1 LPSHRA
7 VEQNDPP
14 CDRIPPM
21 AGEEIFPNSDVA
33 IMNPFSAADVAALL
47 RERGWI
53 SSSEISAE
61 QSAWCERAAFLLGPQ
76 AADRDAL
83 SELLR
88 LVFEYDAAGAM
99 VSVEAHAVMTRYGAR
114 DVIRLLARL
123 LLDNGPCTPER
134 FKEIVTV
141 LKEKLDLRGREVLHP
156 LRLALV
162 GRAGEGQLD
171 RVILLVDA
179 AASAGFANVKTV
191 RERVIEFCSALD

>member
-1 LPSHRA
+1 MA
-7 VEQNDPP
+7 VEE
-14 CDRIPPM
+14 IPPK
-21 AGEEIFPNSDVA
+21 SDVA
-33 IMNPFSAADVAALL
+33 IINPFNAADVAALL
-47 RERGWI
+47 CERGWI
-53 SSSEISAE
+53 SPSEISAE

-88 LVFEYDAAGAM
+88 LVFDYDAAQAM
-99 VSVEAHAVMTRYGAR
+99 TSIEAHAVMTRYGAR

-123 LLDNGPCTPER
+123 LLDGGPCTPER
-134 FKEIVTV
+134 FKEIVTT

-179 AASAGFANVKTV
+179 AAGAGFAANVKTV

>member
-1 LPSHRA
+1 MA
-7 VEQNDPP
+7 VEE
-14 CDRIPPM
+14 IPPK
-21 AGEEIFPNSDVA
+21 PDVA
-33 IMNPFSAADVAALL
+33 MMNPFSEADVAALL

-61 QSAWCERAAFLLGPQ
+61 QSSWCERAAFLLGPQ
-76 AADRDAL
+76 AADRAAL
-83 SELLR
+83 AELLR
-88 LVFEYDAAGAM
+88 LVFEYDAARAM
-99 VSVEAHAVMTRYGAR
+99 ATTEAHAVMTRYGAR

-123 LLDNGPCTPER
+123 LLDGGPCTPER
-134 FKEIVTV
+134 FKEIVTT

-162 GRAGEGQLD
+162 GRAGEGYLD

-179 AASAGFANVKTV
+179 AASAGFEANAKTV

>member
-1 LPSHRA
+1 MA
-7 VEQNDPP
+7 VEE
-14 CDRIPPM
+14 IPPK
-21 AGEEIFPNSDVA
+21 SDVA
-33 IMNPFSAADVAALL
+33 ILNPFSAADVAALL

-53 SSSEISAE
+53 SSSELSVE

-76 AADRDAL
+76 AADREAL
-83 SELLR
+83 AGLLR
-88 LVFEYDAAGAM
+88 LVFEFDAAQAM
-99 VSVEAHAVMTRYGAR
+99 ASVEAHAVMTRYGAR

-123 LLDNGPCTPER
+123 LLDDGPCTPER
-134 FKEIVTV
+134 FKGIVTT

-179 AASAGFANVKTV
+179 AASAGFAANVKTV
-191 RERVIEFCSALD
+191 RERVIEFCSTLD

>member
-1 LPSHRA
+1 MA
-7 VEQNDPP
+7 VEE
-14 CDRIPPM
+14 IPPK
-21 AGEEIFPNSDVA
+21 SDVA

-53 SSSEISAE
+53 SSSELSVE

-76 AADRDAL
+76 AADREAL
-83 SELLR
+83 AGLLR
-88 LVFEYDAAGAM
+88 LVFEYDAAQAM
-99 VSVEAHAVMTRYGAR
+99 ASVEAHAVMTRYGAR

-123 LLDNGPCTPER
+123 LLDDGPCTPER
-134 FKEIVTV
+134 FKEIVTT

-179 AASAGFANVKTV
+179 AASAGFPANVKTV
-191 RERVIEFCSALD
+191 RERVIEFCSTLD

>member
-1 LPSHRA
+1 
-7 VEQNDPP
+7 
-14 CDRIPPM
+14 M

>member
-1 LPSHRA
+1 MA
-7 VEQNDPP
+7 VEE
-14 CDRIPPM
+14 IPPK
-21 AGEEIFPNSDVA
+21 SDVA
-33 IMNPFSAADVAALL
+33 IMNPFSAADIEALL

-53 SSSEISAE
+53 SSSELSAE

-76 AADRDAL
+76 AADRNAL

-88 LVFEYDAAGAM
+88 LVFEYDAARAM
-99 VSVEAHAVMTRYGAR
+99 TTIEAHTVMTRYGAR

-123 LLDNGPCTPER
+123 VLEGGPCTTER
-134 FKEIVTV
+134 FKEIVTT

-179 AASAGFANVKTV
+179 GADAGFAANIKTV
-191 RERVIEFCSALD
+191 RERMIEFCSALD